1 MGLLWRDNALSVKQE
16 LLFFQLDVEKNADLF
31 WPKDPFIA
39 VSLTLHKHCSQ
50 AGDITGLTNVAY
62 KQLNSLRPSD
72 AYMRQ

>member
-16 LLFFQLDVEKNADLF
+16 LLFFQLDVETNALF
-31 WPKDPFIA
+31 WPINPFIT
-39 VSLTLHKHCSQ
+39 VSLTLHKYCSQ
-50 AGDITGLTNVAY
+50 AGDITGLKNVAY